1 MVRPVQLLQQCP
13 VAAVAAAATVSSM
26 YLTPRLPL
34 NRISV
39 MDQHRRLRGRRAAP
53 RAGAVAGT
61 AGDHHHPGGN
71 QQQQQQQQTEVERQR
86 HQTQLQRTMPVM
98 ETRKRREMM
107 SS

>member
-39 MDQHRRLRGRRAAP
+39 MDQHRRLRGRRVAP

-61 AGDHHHPGGN
+61 AGHHHQPGGN
-71 QQQQQQQQTEVERQR
+71 QQQQQQTEAERQR